1 MRSSLKAARRSEA
14 NEADVIFSYIDGY
27 VWMSWAGAVA
37 TVRVGQY
44 QAATAGMRDFLAQ
57 SELANGWPME
67 KSNHL
72 ASKLVGSG
80 ESPMGR

>member
-1 MRSSLKAARRSEA
+1 LKAARRSEA

-57 SELANGWPME
+57 CELGERLANG
-67 KSNHL
+67 K
-72 ASKLVGSG
+72 V
-80 ESPMGR
+80 ESPCIQAGRVRGKPDGTMS